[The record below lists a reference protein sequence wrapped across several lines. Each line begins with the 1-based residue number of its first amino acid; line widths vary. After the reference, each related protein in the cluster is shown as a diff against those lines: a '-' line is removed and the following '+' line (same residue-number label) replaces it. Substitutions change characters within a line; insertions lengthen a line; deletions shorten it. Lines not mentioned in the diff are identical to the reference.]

1 MACRNL
7 KQDDA
12 KGIQVGTG
20 ISHLAS
26 KNFGWHISDCSCDRF
41 SRRFTGFLVRA
52 RQRHSL
58 RSHLP
63 RNSEIEEISNGGRLY
78 PDIFP
83 LDLAMHPHG

>member
-26 KNFGWHISDCSCDRF
+26 KNFGWHISDCSSDRF
-41 SRRFTGFLVRA
+41 SRRFIGFLIRA

-58 RSHLP
+58 GGPLP
-63 RNSEIEEISNGGRLY
+63 RNSEIEELRNGRGL
-78 PDIFP
+78 
-83 LDLAMHPHG
+83 